1 MIWRMLLVML
11 IVGLVIGVALG
22 LLVARSRA
30 TTEIARLEG
39 TLRAT
44 RDGEERFAQ
53 AMRAVGQDAARDQQ
67 IQLGHLIAPMQESLF
82 RYEQRV
88 AELERDRVD
97 AYAELRTEVRQV
109 QGISSQLRS
118 ETSQLVAAL
127 RAPQVRGRWGE
138 HQLRRIVEAAGMLE
152 HCDFDEQVSA
162 TTDNGGIRPDLVVRL
177 SADRRIVV
185 DAKAPFD
192 AYLTAMETRDETAR
206 ADYLTRHAR
215 ALRGHV
221 DTLAAK
227 QYWTGFTSAPEF
239 TVLFVPADPFLDAA
253 LQHDPTLMEH
263 AFTRNIVLATPATLV
278 ALLRTV
284 AFAWRQEK
292 LAESALAVHTL
303 GRDLYAR
310 LSTMGGY
317 FAKLGTSLGAA
328 VSAYNRAMGSL
339 ESRVLV
345 SARKLADLGVSGEP
359 LPEVVQLEVSPRQLQ
374 SPEFTDDFTD
384 ELAATTN

>member
-1 MIWRMLLVML
+1 MSLVML
-11 IVGLVIGVALG
+11 IVGLVVGVALG

-30 TTEIARLEG
+30 STEIARLDA

-44 RDGEERFAQ
+44 REGEERLSQ
-53 AMRAVGQDAARDQQ
+53 ALRSLSQDAARDQQ
-67 IQLGHLIAPMQESLF
+67 IQMGHLIAPLQESLF

-88 AELERDRVD
+88 VELERDRVD

-152 HCDFDEQVSA
+152 HCDFNEQVSA
-162 TTDNGGIRPDLVVRL
+162 QTDNGGIRPDLVVRL
-177 SADRRIVV
+177 SVERRIVV

-192 AYLTAMETRDETAR
+192 AYLTAMEARDEATR
-206 ADYLTRHAR
+206 NDYLARHAR

-221 DTLAAK
+221 DALAAK
-227 QYWTGFTSAPEF
+227 QYWTGFSSAPEF

-253 LQHDPTLMEH
+253 LQHDPTLLEH

-317 FAKLGTSLGAA
+317 FAKLGSSLGGA

-345 SARKLADLGVSGEP
+345 SARKLADLGVSGDPLDEP
-359 LPEVVQLEVSPRQLQ
+359 LQLEVSPRQLQ
-374 SPEFTDDFTD
+374 SPEFTD
-384 ELAATTN
+384 EMAESAS